1 MASDFLLKI
10 DGIPGESNQDKHKGE
25 IEVGSFSWG
34 AVQQGSMSAGG
45 GGGAGKASF
54 NDLHFNAPVSKAS
67 PVLFQKCAIGEHI
80 KKALLTVRKA
90 GKNQQEYYKITLTDL
105 LVSSFQSGGA
115 DGGGPPMDSFSLN
128 YTKIEFSYAA
138 QKADGTLEG
147 AVIGKFNIK
156 TGKPD

>member
-10 DGIPGESNQDKHKGE
+10 DGVPGESNQDKHKGE

-34 AVQQGSMSAGG
+34 AAQQGSMSAGG
-45 GGGAGKASF
+45 GGGAGKASMH
-54 NDLHFNAPVSKAS
+54 DLSFSAPVSKAS
-67 PVLFQKCAIGEHI
+67 PVLFQKCATGEHI

-105 LVSSFQSGGA
+105 LISSYQSGGA

-138 QKADGTLEG
+138 QKPDGTLEG